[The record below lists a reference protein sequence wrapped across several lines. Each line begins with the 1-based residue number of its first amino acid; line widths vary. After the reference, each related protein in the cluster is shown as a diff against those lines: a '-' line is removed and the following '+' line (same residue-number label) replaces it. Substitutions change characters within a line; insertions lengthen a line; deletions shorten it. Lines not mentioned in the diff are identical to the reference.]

1 MHDLVIE
8 FILIAAFVVPVI
20 ATSSISGRM
29 LRLCRVAAH
38 RRFRRSA

>member
-8 FILIAAFVVPVI
+8 FILIAAFIVPVV
-20 ATSSISGRM
+20 ATSTLSGKM
-29 LRLCRVAAH
+29 LRVCRVAAH